1 VRKGLPNTEGIAWTS
16 FWLWFSVSEAFRR
29 LHQHLCG
36 LRVFALAVLA
46 AWTQPPL
53 RHHPGTSW
61 VWHQATLSKI
71 KCLLPREDFWNIQT
85 QVGSSLLQ
93 LFSIILPCLCLR
105 RLVLTPPCYTQ
116 KLFLYLVKI
125 YFLSTSGKS
134 VSSSSRV
141 GSVPVLFI
149 AESIQELEEN
159 STNASQINEG
169 SRV

>member
-1 VRKGLPNTEGIAWTS
+1 
-16 FWLWFSVSEAFRR
+16 
-29 LHQHLCG
+29 
-36 LRVFALAVLA
+36 
-46 AWTQPPL
+46 
-53 RHHPGTSW
+53 
-61 VWHQATLSKI
+61 
-71 KCLLPREDFWNIQT
+71 
-85 QVGSSLLQ
+85 
-93 LFSIILPCLCLR
+93 LCLR